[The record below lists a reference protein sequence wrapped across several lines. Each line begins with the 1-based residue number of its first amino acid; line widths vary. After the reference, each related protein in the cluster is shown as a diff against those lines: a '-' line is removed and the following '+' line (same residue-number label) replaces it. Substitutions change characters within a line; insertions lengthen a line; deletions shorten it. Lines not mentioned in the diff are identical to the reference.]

1 MAPEVLQG
9 QEADARSDI
18 FSFGCVLYEAI
29 AGQRAFAGK
38 SQISVASAI
47 LEKDPELISKV
58 QPMAPLALDHVVH
71 DCLAKDPEARGQ
83 RAADVARGLR
93 WVATSGSSAASAPPI
108 PANRR
113 WLAYVPWAAVVAVLL
128 AALVWSNR
136 RHIAPA
142 PSLRSYLPPPAD
154 VGFDFTSD

>member
-58 QPMAPLALDHVVH
+58 QPMAPVALDHVVH
-71 DCLAKDPEARGQ
+71 DCLAKDPEARWQ
-83 RAADVARGLR
+83 SAADIARGLR
-93 WVATSGSSAASAPPI
+93 WVASSGSSVSAAP
-108 PANRR
+108 
-113 WLAYVPWAAVVAVLL
+113 AVL
-128 AALVWSNR
+128 AQRPR
-136 RHIAPA
+136 RSH
-142 PSLRSYLPPPAD
+142 LPC
-154 VGFDFTSD
+154 